1 MKKLLLF
8 LLLMQ
13 SVSHLAS
20 AQLTPFEKSKDANVT
35 AQYSEV
41 VSFYEALDSK
51 YSQVKMLTCGLTDIG
66 KPLQLV
72 VLSRDKVFDPAL
84 IRKQNKRVLLINNGI
99 HPGEPEGIDASMML
113 ARDLLEKGE
122 LPKDVVICIIPVYNI
137 DGSLNRGISRIN
149 QNGPES
155 YGFRGNYQNLDLNRD
170 FIKGDSRNSQSFQE
184 IFNAWKPEVFV
195 DNHTS
200 NGADYQY
207 VITLIP
213 TQKDKLQPLLAEYL
227 SKTMLP
233 NLYIGMEKAGYP
245 LTPYV
250 NSVGETPDSGIEGFL
265 ETARYSTGYAALHNA
280 IGFMPETHMLKP
292 YKQRVASTYELM
304 QQVVNLVQ
312 RDAKVIG
319 ENKKKADNLV
329 KTQTRFPLRW
339 QLDKQKF
346 ELFNFK
352 GYEAKYKLSELSG
365 LNRLYYDRNAP
376 FEKEIKV
383 WDEYVANVEVEKPV
397 AYIVPQAWQKVIN
410 LLKLN
415 GVEMQQLRNDTAIDL
430 EMYYI
435 DDYKTVQR
443 PYEGHY
449 IHSNVKLR
457 PRLQKVNF
465 YSGDYVV
472 YVNQPQN
479 RYIVETLEPEGVDS
493 FFAWNFFDSVLGQK
507 EHFSAYVFEDEA
519 ATLLDKDERL
529 NRLFQD
535 EKLRNPEL
543 FKTASG
549 TLDWVYRHSDYYEKT
564 HLRYPVGRLINN
576 INLDLK

>member
-8 LLLMQ
+8 LFLMQ
-13 SVSHLAS
+13 SVNHLAS

-66 KPLQLV
+66 KSLQLV
-72 VLSRDKVFDPAL
+72 VLSRDKVFDPVL

-113 ARDLLEKGE
+113 ARDLLEKDE

-137 DGSLNRGISRIN
+137 DGSLNRGTSRIN

-227 SKTMLP
+227 STTMLP
-233 NLYIGMEKAGYP
+233 NLYTGMEKAGYP

-415 GVEMQQLRNDTAIDL
+415 GVEMQQLRTDSAIDL

-457 PRLQKVNF
+457 PRLQKMNF

-519 ATLLDKDERL
+519 ASLLRNDEQL
-529 NRLFQD
+529 SKLFHD
-535 EKLRNPEL
+535 EKLKNPEL
-543 FKTASG
+543 FKTASA

-564 HLRYPVGRLINN
+564 HLRYPVGRLIND